1 MRQTN
6 EEKINR
12 LEELKETY
20 DRFKEK
26 PFQLNLKRGVPGKD
40 QLALSE
46 PMLNILTPEDLYQET
61 EADFRNYGV
70 LTGIP
75 EAKQFFSEVLEITAD
90 EVIVGGNSSLQLMYT
105 VLASKMF
112 LGQSDKNS
120 AWAKEKVVK
129 FLCPS
134 PGYDRHFNAT
144 EKLGFELIP
153 IEMTSTGPDMDQ
165 VEILVANDAS
175 IKGIWCIP
183 TYSNPTGVTYS
194 NEVVDRLAK
203 MKTLAQDFVI
213 MWDNAYVV
221 HHLKEK
227 KEHVQ
232 NVLETSKSYGTEKRV
247 WMFCSTSKIT
257 FPGAGVA
264 ALGACKENIDWVT
277 EVLSDQTIGFDK
289 VNQKRHVKF
298 LKDKKHLLQHMEK
311 HTELLKPK
319 FDSISNLFGNY
330 FGEESTMLEWTEPNG
345 GYFVHLT
352 TMDGCA
358 DRIVELLAD
367 IGVSLTEA
375 NASYPYGVNPRNN
388 SIRLAPTSISVEEI
402 EAAVKAICL
411 CVEMV
416 SLEKELDSN
425 K

>member
-1 MRQTN
+1 M
-6 EEKINR
+6 EKTIQEKR
-12 LEELKETY
+12 IRMEELQERY
-20 DRFKEK
+20 DKFKEN

-46 PMLNILTPEDLYQET
+46 SMLTILTPEDLYQET
-61 EADFRNYGV
+61 AADFRNYGV

-75 EAKQFFSEVLEITAD
+75 EAKQFFSEVFGITSD

-105 VLASKMF
+105 VLASKLF
-112 LGQSDKNS
+112 LGQPDRNA
-120 AWAKEKVVK
+120 AWSKEESIK

-134 PGYDRHFNAT
+134 PGYDRHFNVT

-165 VEILVANDAS
+165 VEKLVAEDDS

-194 NEVVDRLAK
+194 DEVVERLSK

-221 HHLKEK
+221 HHIQETKEQ
-227 KEHVQ
+227 VQ
-232 NVLETSKSYGTEKRV
+232 DILETSKKYGTEKRV

-264 ALGACKENIDWVT
+264 AIGACKENIDWFT

-289 VNQKRHVKF
+289 INQKRHVKF
-298 LKDKKHLLQHMEK
+298 LKDKEHLLQHMEK
-311 HTELLKPK
+311 HAVLLKPK
-319 FDSISNLFGNY
+319 FDVISELFESY
-330 FGEESTMLEWTEPNG
+330 FNESTMLEWTEPNG

-358 DRIVELLAD
+358 SSVVALLAD
-367 IGVSLTEA
+367 IGVGLTEA
-375 NASYPYGVNPRNN
+375 NAAYPYGTNPRDN
-388 SIRLAPTSISVEEI
+388 SIRLAPTSVSVEEI
-402 EAAVKAICL
+402 KAAVKAICL
-411 CVEMV
+411 CVELV
-416 SLEKELDSN
+416 SLEKELNSN

>member
-1 MRQTN
+1 M
-6 EEKINR
+6 EKTIREKQIR
-12 LEELKETY
+12 LKELQETY
-20 DRFKEK
+20 DNLKEK

-46 PMLNILTPEDLYQET
+46 SMLNILTPEDLYQKT

-75 EAKQFFSEVLEITAD
+75 EARQFFSEVFSITPD

-105 VLASKMF
+105 VLASKLF
-112 LGQSDKNS
+112 LGQPNRNS
-120 AWAKEKVVK
+120 AWSKERTVK

-153 IEMTSTGPDMDQ
+153 VEMTSTGPNMDQ
-165 VEILVANDAS
+165 VEELVANDAS

-194 NEVVDRLAK
+194 NEVVERIAQ
-203 MKTLAQDFVI
+203 METLAEDFIV
-213 MWDNAYVV
+213 MWDNAYLV
-221 HHLKEK
+221 HHIQKT

-232 NVLETSKSYGTEKRV
+232 DILETSKQYGTEKRV

-264 ALGACKENIDWVT
+264 ALGACKENINWFT
-277 EVLSDQTIGFDK
+277 EVLADQTIGFDK
-289 VNQKRHVKF
+289 INQKRHVKF
-298 LKDKKHLLQHMEK
+298 LKDKEHLLQHMEK
-311 HTELLKPK
+311 HAELLKPK
-319 FDSISNLFGNY
+319 FDIISDLFGSY
-330 FGEESTMLEWTEPNG
+330 FKESSMLEWTEPNG

-352 TMDGCA
+352 TMDDCA
-358 DRIVELLAD
+358 SRIVALLAD
-367 IGVSLTEA
+367 IGVGLTEA
-375 NASYPYGVNPRNN
+375 NASYPYGKNPKDN

-402 EAAVKAICL
+402 KAAVKIICL

-416 SLEKELDSN
+416 SLEKELSSN

>member
-1 MRQTN
+1 MKKTIQ
-6 EEKINR
+6 EKRIR
-12 LEELKETY
+12 MEELQERY
-20 DRFKEK
+20 DKFKEN

-46 PMLNILTPEDLYQET
+46 SMLTILTPEDLYQET
-61 EADFRNYGV
+61 AADFRNYGV

-75 EAKQFFSEVLEITAD
+75 EAKQFFSEVFGITSD

-105 VLASKMF
+105 VLASKLF
-112 LGQSDKNS
+112 LGQPDRNA
-120 AWAKEKVVK
+120 AWSKEESIK

-134 PGYDRHFNAT
+134 PGYDRHFNVT

-165 VEILVANDAS
+165 VEKLVAEDDS

-194 NEVVDRLAK
+194 DEVVERLSK

-221 HHLKEK
+221 HHIQETKEQ
-227 KEHVQ
+227 VQ
-232 NVLETSKSYGTEKRV
+232 DILETSKKYGTEKRV

-264 ALGACKENIDWVT
+264 AIGACKENIDWFT

-289 VNQKRHVKF
+289 INQKRHVKF
-298 LKDKKHLLQHMEK
+298 LKNKEHLLQHMEK
-311 HTELLKPK
+311 HAVLLKPK
-319 FDSISNLFGNY
+319 FDVISELFESY
-330 FGEESTMLEWTEPNG
+330 FNESAMLEWTEPNG

-352 TMDGCA
+352 TRDGCA
-358 DRIVELLAD
+358 SSVVALLAD
-367 IGVSLTEA
+367 IGVGLTEA
-375 NASYPYGVNPRNN
+375 NAAYPYGTNPRDN
-388 SIRLAPTSISVEEI
+388 SIRLAPTSVSVEEI
-402 EAAVKAICL
+402 KAAVKAICL
-411 CVEMV
+411 CVELV
-416 SLEKELDSN
+416 SLEKELNSN

>member
-1 MRQTN
+1 M
-6 EEKINR
+6 EKTVQEKQLR
-12 LEELKETY
+12 VEELRAIY
-20 DRFKEK
+20 DSFKEK
-26 PFQLNLKRGVPGKD
+26 PFQLNLKRGIPGKN

-46 PMLNILTPEDLYQET
+46 SMLNILAPEDLYQET
-61 EADFRNYGV
+61 ETDFRNYGV

-75 EAKQFFSEVLEITAD
+75 EAKQFFSEVLEITTD

-105 VLASKMF
+105 VLASKLF
-112 LGQSDKNS
+112 LGQPDRNS
-120 AWAKEKVVK
+120 AWSKEKTIK

-165 VEILVANDAS
+165 VEALVANDAS

-194 NEVVDRLAK
+194 NEVVERLSK

-221 HHLKEK
+221 HHLQET

-232 NVLETSKSYGTEKRV
+232 DILATSKRYGTEKRV

-264 ALGACKENIDWVT
+264 ALGACKENIDWFT

-289 VNQKRHVKF
+289 INQKRHVKF
-298 LKDKKHLLQHMEK
+298 LKDKNHLLHHMEK
-311 HTELLKPK
+311 HAELLKPK
-319 FDSISNLFGNY
+319 FDIITNIFKSY
-330 FGEESTMLEWTEPNG
+330 FNESTMLEWTEPNG

-352 TMDGCA
+352 TKDGCA
-358 DRIVELLAD
+358 ARIVGLLAN

-375 NASYPYGVNPRNN
+375 NASYPYGVNPRDN

-411 CVEMV
+411 CVELV
-416 SLEKELDSN
+416 SLEKELSSN

>member
-1 MRQTN
+1 MRKTLQ
-6 EEKINR
+6 EKQAR
-12 LEELKETY
+12 LEELRTIY
-20 DRFKEK
+20 GNFKEQ
-26 PFQLNLKRGVPGKD
+26 PFQLNLKRGVPGRN

-46 PMLNILTPEDLYQET
+46 DMLTILTPEDLYQEAET
-61 EADFRNYGV
+61 DFRNYGV

-75 EAKQFFSEVLEITAD
+75 EAKKFFSEMLETSPD
-90 EVIVGGNSSLQLMYT
+90 EVIIGGNSSLQLMYT

-112 LGQSDKNS
+112 LGQPDRNS
-120 AWAKEKVVK
+120 AWSKEKTVK

-134 PGYDRHFNAT
+134 PGYDRHFNVT

-153 IEMTSTGPDMDQ
+153 IDMTSTGPDMDQ
-165 VEILVANDAS
+165 VETLVAGDAS

-194 NEVVDRLAK
+194 NEVVDRLSK
-203 MKTLAQDFVI
+203 MKTLAQDFII

-221 HHLKEK
+221 HHIQEI

-232 NVLETSKSYGTEKRV
+232 DILETSKKYGTEKRI

-264 ALGACKENIDWVT
+264 ALGACKENIDWFT

-289 VNQKRHVKF
+289 INQKRHVKF
-298 LKDKKHLLQHMEK
+298 LKDKEHLLQHMEK
-311 HTELLKPK
+311 HAELLKPK
-319 FDSISNLFGNY
+319 FDIITDLFKNY
-330 FGEESTMLEWTEPNG
+330 FKDSTMLEWTEPNG

-352 TMDGCA
+352 TVDGCA
-358 DRIVELLAD
+358 VRIVDLLAD

-375 NASYPYGVNPRNN
+375 NASYPYGVNPQDN
-388 SIRLAPTSISVEEI
+388 SIRLAPTSVSVDEI

-411 CVEMV
+411 CVELA
-416 SLEKELDSN
+416 SLEKELSSN

>member
-1 MRQTN
+1 MEQTVQ
-6 EEKINR
+6 EKQVR
-12 LEELKETY
+12 LEELQETY
-20 DRFKEK
+20 NRLKEK
-26 PFQLNLKRGVPGKD
+26 PFQLNLKRGIPGRD

-46 PMLNILTPEDLYQET
+46 PLLSILTAEDLYQET

-75 EAKQFFSEVLEITAD
+75 EAKQFFAEVLGIHKE
-90 EVIVGGNSSLQLMYT
+90 EVIVGGNSSLHLMYS
-105 VLASKMF
+105 VLSSKMF
-112 LGQSDKNS
+112 LGQPDGNS
-120 AWAKEKVVK
+120 AWSKEENVK

-153 IEMTSTGPDMDQ
+153 IDMTSTGPDMDQ
-165 VEILVANDAS
+165 VEALVANDAS

-183 TYSNPTGVTYS
+183 TYSNPTGATYS
-194 NEVVDRLAK
+194 NEVVERLSK
-203 MKTLAQDFVI
+203 MTTLAQDFII

-221 HHLKEK
+221 HHIQKT

-232 NVLETSKSYGTEKRV
+232 DILETSKKYGTEKRV

-264 ALGACKENIDWVT
+264 ALGACQENIDWFT

-289 VNQKRHVKF
+289 INQKRHVKF
-298 LKDKKHLLQHMEK
+298 LKDKEHLLQHMEK
-311 HTELLKPK
+311 HAALLKPK
-319 FDSISNLFGNY
+319 FDSISNIFESY
-330 FGEESTMLEWTEPNG
+330 FKDSNMLEWTKPNG

-358 DRIVELLAD
+358 DRIVELLAG

-375 NASYPYGVNPRNN
+375 NASYPYGVNPRDN
-388 SIRLAPTSISVEEI
+388 SIRLAPTSVSVDEI

-411 CVEMV
+411 CVELV
-416 SLEKELDSN
+416 SLEKELNAN

>member
-1 MRQTN
+1 MKKTIQ
-6 EEKINR
+6 EKRIR
-12 LEELKETY
+12 MEELQERY
-20 DRFKEK
+20 DKFKEN
-26 PFQLNLKRGVPGKD
+26 PFQLNLKRGVPGKN

-46 PMLNILTPEDLYQET
+46 SMLTILTPEDLYQET
-61 EADFRNYGV
+61 AADFRNYGV

-75 EAKQFFSEVLEITAD
+75 EAKQFFSEVFGITSD

-105 VLASKMF
+105 VLASKLF
-112 LGQSDKNS
+112 LGQPDRNA
-120 AWAKEKVVK
+120 AWSKEESIK

-134 PGYDRHFNAT
+134 PGYDRHFNVT

-165 VEILVANDAS
+165 VEKLVAEDDS

-194 NEVVDRLAK
+194 DEVVERLSK

-221 HHLKEK
+221 HHIQETKEQ
-227 KEHVQ
+227 VQ
-232 NVLETSKSYGTEKRV
+232 DILETSKKYGTEKRV

-264 ALGACKENIDWVT
+264 AIGACKENIDWFT

-289 VNQKRHVKF
+289 INQKRHVKF
-298 LKDKKHLLQHMEK
+298 LKNKEHLLQHMEK
-311 HTELLKPK
+311 HAVLLKPK
-319 FDSISNLFGNY
+319 FDVISELFESY
-330 FGEESTMLEWTEPNG
+330 FNESAMLEWTEPNG

-352 TMDGCA
+352 TRDGCA
-358 DRIVELLAD
+358 SSVVALLAD
-367 IGVSLTEA
+367 IGVGLTEA
-375 NASYPYGVNPRNN
+375 NAAYPYGTNPRDN
-388 SIRLAPTSISVEEI
+388 SIRLAPTSVSVEEI
-402 EAAVKAICL
+402 KAAVKAICL
-411 CVEMV
+411 CVELV
-416 SLEKELDSN
+416 SLEKELNSN

>member
-1 MRQTN
+1 M
-6 EEKINR
+6 EKTIQEKR
-12 LEELKETY
+12 IRMEELQERY
-20 DRFKEK
+20 DKFKEN

-46 PMLNILTPEDLYQET
+46 SMLTILTPEDLYQET
-61 EADFRNYGV
+61 AADFRNYGV

-75 EAKQFFSEVLEITAD
+75 EAKQFFSEVFGITSD

-105 VLASKMF
+105 VLASKLF
-112 LGQSDKNS
+112 LGQPDRNA
-120 AWAKEKVVK
+120 AWSKEESIK

-134 PGYDRHFNAT
+134 PGYDRHFNVT

-165 VEILVANDAS
+165 VEKLVAEDDS

-194 NEVVDRLAK
+194 DEVVERLSK
-203 MKTLAQDFVI
+203 MKTLVQDFVI

-221 HHLKEK
+221 HHIQETKEQ
-227 KEHVQ
+227 VQ
-232 NVLETSKSYGTEKRV
+232 DILETSKKYGTEKRV

-264 ALGACKENIDWVT
+264 AIGACKENIDWFT

-289 VNQKRHVKF
+289 INQKRHVKF
-298 LKDKKHLLQHMEK
+298 LKNKEHLLQHMEK
-311 HTELLKPK
+311 HAVLLKPK
-319 FDSISNLFGNY
+319 FDVISELFESY
-330 FGEESTMLEWTEPNG
+330 FNESTMLEWTEPNG

-358 DRIVELLAD
+358 SSVVALLAD
-367 IGVSLTEA
+367 IGVGLTEA
-375 NASYPYGVNPRNN
+375 NAAYPYGTNPRDN
-388 SIRLAPTSISVEEI
+388 SIRLAPTSVSVEEI
-402 EAAVKAICL
+402 KAAVKAICL
-411 CVEMV
+411 CVELV
-416 SLEKELDSN
+416 SLEKELNSN